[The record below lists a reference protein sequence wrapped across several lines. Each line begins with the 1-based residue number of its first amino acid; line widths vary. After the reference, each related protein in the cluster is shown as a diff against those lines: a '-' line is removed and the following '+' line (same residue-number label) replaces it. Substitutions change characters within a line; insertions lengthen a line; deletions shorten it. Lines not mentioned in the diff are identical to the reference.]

1 MLLYRMCRYVS
12 NQRGSPKERGQKQ
25 ASRAPILGV
34 STQSHIAPPP
44 PVLHWLRPGQVH
56 RERVVVDP
64 HHDEPGVT
72 SVCIS
77 PQSHKVACQCHV
89 NTSLNQIGVCVD
101 AHLSLLRMEVNWRDS
116 CKVRPSEFILFLVL
130 KAVSWERLYK
140 WHRDMYVPENKMSF
154 LFFSFFIS
162 SMVQVPVPF
171 VNLAS

>member
-1 MLLYRMCRYVS
+1 M
-12 NQRGSPKERGQKQ
+12 
-25 ASRAPILGV
+25 
-34 STQSHIAPPP
+34 
-44 PVLHWLRPGQVH
+44 
-56 RERVVVDP
+56 VDP